1 MWYKCMCDVY
11 VWVYGVCVYISVY
24 MVCVVY
30 MSACLVFI
38 CGMCVVYMSAYM
50 VRVLCEWGV

>member
-1 MWYKCMCDVY
+1 MCDVY